1 MCQLQSIRDTYTK
14 NAGSTEPAKTA
25 DELLKHIK
33 SVYKEMT
40 ASMPP
45 SLGFPNVGSEFTM
58 DGKRYVVAGFG
69 FNGVTF
75 YEKDAVT
82 KYLGIWKNDYQSN

>member
-1 MCQLQSIRDTYTK
+1 MCQLFPVNNICTST
-14 NAGSTEPAKTA
+14 AGSSEPAKTA

-40 ASMPP
+40 DSAPP
-45 SLGFPNVGSEFTM
+45 SSGFPNVGSEFTM

-69 FNGVTF
+69 FSGVTF

-82 KYLGIWKNDYQSN
+82 NYSGIWKNDYQSN